1 MSAEP
6 LPRAPEPNPADDA
19 LAFAVRAAQIAS
31 EHRAEDIRVL
41 DVRGLSS
48 LADAFVIGTGTS
60 DRQMRA
66 VLDRVDQF
74 ARGVGRKRF
83 KITGIQS
90 SNWVLAD
97 YIDVVIHLFDPA
109 RRGYYDLDGLWGDA
123 PLVEWRRTATE
134 AAPCEPVPEQPD

>member
-6 LPRAPEPNPADDA
+6 LPRAPQPSPADDA
-19 LAFAVRAAQIAS
+19 LAFAVQAARIAF

-66 VLDRVDQF
+66 VLDRLDQF
-74 ARGVGRKRF
+74 ARSVGRKRF
-83 KITGIQS
+83 NISGTQS

-123 PLVEWRRTATE
+123 PLVEWRP
-134 AAPCEPVPEQPD
+134 AAVGAVPAEPSPGDSD